1 MRRSGRLPGNTVPN
15 TGQLGQPIVND
26 SEGDGQACHCLGEG
40 LTVQFQEKVVGQQPT
55 RWLCNHTE

>member
-1 MRRSGRLPGNTVPN
+1 MPGNTVPN
-15 TGQLGQPIVND
+15 TGQLGEPIVND
-26 SEGDGQACHCLGEG
+26 SEGDGQACHCLDEG